1 MVSRQQMREAR
12 SRARNWRFATRAF
25 QLCQVIKDKHDPEVG
40 FTLEELCK
48 IIFPEELDR
57 QGDVTLQ
64 TRIKMRQLLHNIRKQ
79 NPSLI
84 LYSVPYL
91 SQEKT
96 EHGKS
101 IVEHRYFNMTAKTDI
116 DDVIRRMETIVD
128 GLEKT
133 EDEIARRDLKG
144 AKKRMAEIKDM
155 EEKVLRERKARR
167 KAKTASS

>member
-1 MVSRQQMREAR
+1 MVSKQQMREAR

-57 QGDVTLQ
+57 EGNVTLQ
-64 TRIKMRQLLHNIRKQ
+64 TRIKMRQLLHNVRKQ

-91 SQEKT
+91 PQEKT
-96 EHGKS
+96 ESGKS

-116 DDVIRRMETIVD
+116 DDVIKRMETIVE

-144 AKKRMAEIKDM
+144 AKKRMAEIKQM
-155 EEKVLRERKARR
+155 EEKVLQERARR